1 MRFFLRVFHVGSP
14 YNVSAGN
21 GSANIDGLVAHYRE
35 KAFKEEEEKLQ
46 KIKDGVP
53 LGRQE
58 VERATVKGGQ

>member
-1 MRFFLRVFHVGSP
+1 M
-14 YNVSAGN
+14 SAGN

-46 KIKDGVP
+46 KIKNGVP